1 MQTFKKILIVFLVL
15 VIIIGGVSALIIE
28 PMNDEGN
35 YFCDAKLRKS
45 LAGTI
50 DFVYVGDSDGMTGFH
65 PEVFDGKT
73 DRTSY
78 NLSGSMM
85 TMHSRYY
92 LLKKEI
98 ARNPIQSVVI
108 QISPEALWRKNTNY
122 GDGDSVTLSRL
133 DTVGERIGYLL
144 RYVSVDDWLNIYS
157 RQMISGFAYWKD
169 RLSNGKT
176 VRIDYSARG
185 WKKSLPVDVRL
196 SPEEAVSIYN
206 TKQFEADFYDVSVK
220 ELEDVI
226 SLCNDNSIQV
236 IIVSQPFAD
245 AWIWEFD
252 DWDGYGGW
260 LNEFCEENNCTYI
273 DFNLLKNRYEV
284 FSDESSFTDTVHM
297 SELGA
302 DAFTAVLA
310 DVLTDFYEDGHID
323 DTLFYASYE
332 EMKQD
337 SPYFS
342 YLQTP

>member
-28 PMNDEGN
+28 PMNNEGE
-35 YFCDAKLRKS
+35 YFCDAGLRQS
-45 LAGTI
+45 LAGTV
-50 DFVYVGDSDGMTGFH
+50 DFVYIGDSDGMTGFH
-65 PEVFDGKT
+65 PEVFDENT

-78 NLSGSMM
+78 NLSGTMM

-133 DTVGERIGYLL
+133 DHIGERIDFLL

-157 RQMISGFAYWKD
+157 RQMISGFSYWKD
-169 RLSNGKT
+169 RLSTGKT
-176 VRIDYSARG
+176 SHVDYSARG
-185 WKKSLPVDVRL
+185 WKKALPVDVRL
-196 SPEEAVSIYN
+196 SPEDALSIYN
-206 TKQFEADFYDVSVK
+206 TKQFDVDFYDVSVK
-220 ELEDVI
+220 ELEDVV
-226 SLCNDNSIQV
+226 SLCRENNIQV

-245 AWIWEFD
+245 AWIWEID
-252 DWDGYGGW
+252 DWDSYGNW
-260 LNEFCEENNCTYI
+260 MNEFCEKNKCAYI
-273 DFNLLKNRYEV
+273 DFNLVKNRYEL
-284 FSDESSFTDTVHM
+284 FSDEFSFIDSVHM

-302 DAFTAVLA
+302 NAFTTVLA
-310 DVLTDFYEDGHID
+310 DVSADFFEDGHID